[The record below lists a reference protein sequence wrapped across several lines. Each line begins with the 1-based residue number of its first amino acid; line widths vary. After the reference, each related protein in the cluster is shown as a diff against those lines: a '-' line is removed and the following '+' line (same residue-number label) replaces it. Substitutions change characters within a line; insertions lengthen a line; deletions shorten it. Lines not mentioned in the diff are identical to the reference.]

1 MSQDIR
7 KLLKNKKEEE
17 VALSKNHRVTFQKLV
32 QTKLH
37 QNTSK
42 NKKLVKILS
51 IAASVAILLSVCSML
66 HFRTSKEEIPENSP
80 SKKITL
86 GTISPEFNTLETYY
100 VNSINLEI
108 SEIEI
113 DNSNKELIDGYLLK
127 IAELMN
133 EYTLLTKELNT
144 KGVNNATIDALIR
157 NLQLRLELLQQLKK
171 QLSQFKNVNKKNDE
185 LQIL

>member
-1 MSQDIR
+1 MTRDIKKLAKEIR
-7 KLLKNKKEEE
+7 KEEASLPLHHEANFERLLSAELYQKK
-17 VALSKNHRVTFQKLV
+17 
-32 QTKLH
+32 TKRI
-37 QNTSK
+37 S
-42 NKKLVKILS
+42 VKRIS
-51 IAASVAILLSVCSML
+51 IAASVAILISVCSL
-66 HFRTSKEEIPENSP
+66 FFLKNEEEKIPENIP
-80 SKKITL
+80 VKEMTL
-86 GTISPEFNTLETYY
+86 GTISPEFNTIETYY

-171 QLSQFKNVNKKNDE
+171 QLSQFKNLNKKNDE

>member
-1 MSQDIR
+1 MTRDIR
-7 KLLKNKKEEE
+7 KLAKQISKEETS
-17 VALSKNHRVTFQKLV
+17 LSANHEANFEKLIMSELHPKS
-32 QTKLH
+32 TKTIPL
-37 QNTSK
+37 K
-42 NKKLVKILS
+42 WIS
-51 IAASVAILLSVCSML
+51 IAASVTVLLSVCSL
-66 HFRTSKEEIPENSP
+66 FFLKNEDEKIPENTP
-80 SKKITL
+80 TKQITL
-86 GTISPEFNTLETYY
+86 GTISPEFNTIETYY

-113 DNSNKELIDGYLLK
+113 DNTNKELIDGYLVK

-171 QLSQFKNVNKKNDE
+171 QLSQFKNLNTKKDE

>member
-1 MSQDIR
+1 MTQDIR
-7 KLLKNKKEEE
+7 KLAKEIRKEEASLPINHE
-17 VALSKNHRVTFQKLV
+17 ANFEKLLLSE
-32 QTKLH
+32 LH
-37 QNTSK
+37 Q
-42 NKKLVKILS
+42 KKTNRISIKWIS
-51 IAASVAILLSVCSML
+51 IAASVAILISVCSLMF
-66 HFRTSKEEIPENSP
+66 HQNKVVKNPSNPPAKE
-80 SKKITL
+80 ITL
-86 GTISPEFNTLETYY
+86 GTISPEFNTIETYY

-113 DNSNKELIDGYLLK
+113 ENSNKELIDGYLVK

>member
-1 MSQDIR
+1 M
-7 KLLKNKKEEE
+7 
-17 VALSKNHRVTFQKLV
+17 
-32 QTKLH
+32 
-37 QNTSK
+37 
-42 NKKLVKILS
+42 
-51 IAASVAILLSVCSML
+51 
-66 HFRTSKEEIPENSP
+66 
-80 SKKITL
+80 TL
-86 GTISPEFNTLETYY
+86 GKISPELNTIETYY

-157 NLQLRLELLQQLKK
+157 NLQLRLELLQHLKK
-171 QLSQFKNVNKKNDE
+171 QLSQFKNLNKKNDE